1 MNPEAKQKETVLT
14 SFESFVWI
22 VYTREKVRKMNKSV
36 SPRNSPR
43 KFDESQEDSGEDYRG
58 VERLLTR
65 LRRALRT
72 DNHFFQLFLGK
83 KHRKLLS
90 FGDLRRGLA
99 NIGIFPKLAYLYAV
113 FELLDHDKDG
123 RFTTADLTR
132 VFLETSSS
140 PTYEISRNEEEEEDN
155 DEEEEYNEE
164 RIRDASMTAA
174 RVALSAAASSTKNV
188 ILSTAYVEIEEDEIE
203 VEDEEIDDDFVIHSL
218 KLASWITLEESRRLI
233 GITANNVLHY
243 RSVLE
248 EYFDNTEYGTMSRK
262 SFDRGFVRA
271 RELSNMISSTGKNK
285 NQQDIDR
292 MCYCCSSAR
301 SAKISIKSL
310 QHQRRF
316 EHRYESCTQNSFRC
330 CGF

>member
-1 MNPEAKQKETVLT
+1 
-14 SFESFVWI
+14 
-22 VYTREKVRKMNKSV
+22 MNKSV

-43 KFDESQEDSGEDYRG
+43 RFEESQEDSGEDYRG

-188 ILSTAYVEIEEDEIE
+188 ILSTAYVEVEEEEIE
-203 VEDEEIDDDFVIHSL
+203 VEEEEVDDDFMIHSL
-218 KLASWITLEESRRLI
+218 NLASWITLEESRRLI
-233 GITANNVLHY
+233 GIAANDVLHY

-262 SFDRGFVRA
+262 SFDRGFARA
-271 RELSNMISSTGKNK
+271 RELSNMISSAGKNK

-292 MCYCCSSAR
+292 TWCSNHSNTNAR
-301 SAKISIKSL
+301 TPTL
-310 QHQRRF
+310 
-316 EHRYESCTQNSFRC
+316 EHRYESYTQNSFRR

>member
-1 MNPEAKQKETVLT
+1 
-14 SFESFVWI
+14 
-22 VYTREKVRKMNKSV
+22 MNKSV

-43 KFDESQEDSGEDYRG
+43 RFEESQEDSGEDYRG

-65 LRRALRT
+65 LRRAFRT

-123 RFTTADLTR
+123 RFATSDLTR
-132 VFLETSSS
+132 VLETSSS
-140 PTYEISRNEEEEEDN
+140 PTYERSRSEEGEEEEEDN
-155 DEEEEYNEE
+155 EEEEEKM
-164 RIRDASMTAA
+164 RDASMIAA

-188 ILSTAYVEIEEDEIE
+188 ILSTAYVEVEEEEIE
-203 VEDEEIDDDFVIHSL
+203 VEEEEVDDDFMIHSL

-233 GITANNVLHY
+233 GIAANDVLHY

-262 SFDRGFVRA
+262 SFDRGFARA
-271 RELSNMISSTGKNK
+271 RELSNMISSAGKNK

-292 MCYCCSSAR
+292 
-301 SAKISIKSL
+301 
-310 QHQRRF
+310 
-316 EHRYESCTQNSFRC
+316 T
-330 CGF
+330 